1 MKCSVIITTYNGEKY
16 IIQQLESIKNQTYS
30 PIEVIIADDV
40 SSDETVE
47 IIERYISDNNLNNA
61 WKLIRNEKNKGY
73 IKNFIDAMN
82 ASTGEI
88 LFPCDQDDIWEKD
101 KVEKMV
107 KVVLENDAEAVYCLD
122 DYIGSEGEKIDNK
135 IGYSNRIKTKKTVK
149 LINLRE
155 RLKTGRSPGL
165 CLCFRRSI
173 LKDISE
179 ICNEYSLPH
188 DLPIGLV
195 AAVHNN
201 YYLLNEVLVHHRIH
215 LSNASSPDMD
225 ISSSINNQERQ
236 IKSRRI
242 KGEEFRVIDEKYAS
256 EISDSERKKIHNAV
270 LINERLIKAL
280 EKRNLFG
287 FITSS
292 IFANSYF
299 NKLLLIRNMLYLI
312 KAN

>member
-1 MKCSVIITTYNGEKY
+1 M
-16 IIQQLESIKNQTYS
+16 
-30 PIEVIIADDV
+30 IIADDV

-61 WKLIRNEKNKGY
+61 WKLIRNERNKGY
-73 IKNFIDAMN
+73 IKNYIDAMN

-225 ISSSINNQERQ
+225 ISISIVKDYGKYVISSNNVQSIIE
-236 IKSRRI
+236 
-242 KGEEFRVIDEKYAS
+242 GL
-256 EISDSERKKIHNAV
+256 KKIIEIKKQGLLDKQPENQNIVKYSSKNQFGSPAV
-270 LINERLIKAL
+270 RRQCCKQHRVEAEDHLRQ
-280 EKRNLFG
+280 
-287 FITSS
+287 SS
-292 IFANSYF
+292 SRGHPA
-299 NKLLLIRNMLYLI
+299 
-312 KAN
+312 